1 MQHRYYTQEEIDI
14 VKDPNLS
21 LEEKCALTGRT
32 EKAIITKQYF
42 LKRKYKRTGN
52 KEYLREYRLR
62 TGSFK
67 YYNNWTKEDED
78 LIITYKGKDTDLV
91 DKIGHSVYAIATKR
105 YRLNKKEKDVRI

>member
-42 LKRKYKRTGN
+42 LKRKYKCAG

-67 YYNNWTKEDED
+67 YHNNWTKEDED
-78 LIITYKGKDTDLV
+78 LIMTYKGKDTDLV
-91 DKIGHSVYAIATKR
+91 DKIGHSICAIGAKR
-105 YRLNKKEKDVRI
+105 YRLKKKEKNVRI